1 MIFSSALFAINV
13 DFHTYKFWIP
23 IDRIIAGICHGLVSV
38 TVLVQASENSSKE
51 FREMLV
57 ILIGAWTML
66 SVFLNGM
73 FFSLCYPHEMSSQD
87 IAILSF
93 IFGVAALV
101 ANFFYTLETVPFLL
115 KHNFKMED
123 SLYVLSQ
130 LKNEPME
137 SPAVQYDFDN
147 MKALYEADCAA
158 FNDNKIF
165 AERNRKAI
173 YYGTYSRVI
182 GMLSSSVPLFITII
196 RFFFYLIL
204 MQHNETFHQFIGTNR
219 VNTTVGM
226 PYNITTTIA
235 PTVSIE
241 VTKIDASGNF
251 IDVKESGPAD
261 QLIKIQ
267 QAASNDENSTT
278 TTTTTPTPSTTTT
291 IATTATSIIDAT
303 IMPLTEWNYIDRIDP
318 SKEDFLLYSVYAVFF
333 VWFVLGF
340 WTTILANRYNWKRY
354 LYQIT
359 FIFGL
364 ILVCFVCS
372 HILNLLLN
380 FSAVFAALC
389 LLGFFFILSWPLNL
403 YGNVFLADGY
413 PLNLNS
419 GSIAFVSFIEN
430 GAHIMLIIFE
440 LSSKEGIFINPL
452 IGGIIMSFLG
462 YKLFRRS
469 PNTKGLSLAEARE
482 ENDRAL
488 RMKTFGDVGAW
499 EWIKNTF
506 RH

>member
-1 MIFSSALFAINV
+1 M
-13 DFHTYKFWIP
+13 
-23 IDRIIAGICHGLVSV
+23 
-38 TVLVQASENSSKE
+38 
-51 FREMLV
+51 

-93 IFGVAALV
+93 IFGVAAIV

-130 LKNEPME
+130 LKNEPLE

-147 MKALYEADCAA
+147 MKVLYEADCAA

-173 YYGTYSRVI
+173 CYGTYSRII
-182 GMLSSSVPLFITII
+182 GMLSSSVPLFFTII

-204 MQHNETFHQFIGTNR
+204 MQHNETFHQFIGNNRVNTMAVMPYNNTTTGTNR
-219 VNTTVGM
+219 VNTTAVT
-226 PYNITTTIA
+226 PYNITTTTTIA
-235 PTVSIE
+235 PTVSIDI
-241 VTKIDASGNF
+241 TAMDADGN
-251 IDVKESGPAD
+251 IVEVKEVGPVD
-261 QLIKIQ
+261 QLKQ
-267 QAASNDENSTT
+267 LGQPGMNDGIS
-278 TTTTTPTPSTTTT
+278 TTTTTPTPPATTT
-291 IATTATSIIDAT
+291 ISTTANSFMDAT
-303 IMPLTEWNYIDRIDP
+303 IYPLAGWNYIDRIDP
-318 SKEDFLLYSVYAVFF
+318 SEEVFLLYSVYAVFF

-372 HILNLLLN
+372 HIFNLFLN

-452 IGGIIMSFLG
+452 IGGILMSFLG

-488 RMKTFGDVGAW
+488 RTKTFGDVGVW

-506 RH
+506 RR